1 MSSQHMLGCMTS
13 PALRQAVFGFG
24 AVLALLIS
32 ATDASGQQPASSA
45 SRFSF
50 SAAFGV
56 NVSSMTLPTTPS
68 DDIDV
73 DVPPTPGTL
82 GPRIGVL
89 GGMLVDFPV
98 SNRLSLVSGGMVGAR
113 GGNLNVDVPSLNT
126 KLSVDFRII
135 YFEIPV
141 LISGRLTGDEE
152 RGISILGGA
161 MLGVK
166 LHARSNVSFL
176 GDSVGET
183 FTDEVA
189 ALDVGVT
196 IGGRYHRG
204 NGFIASYYT
213 HGFTDTSKGDSPEP
227 VKHRVW
233 TTIFGVRF

>member
-13 PALRQAVFGFG
+13 PALRQAMFGFG

-32 ATDASGQQPASSA
+32 ATDASGQQAASGA
-45 SRFSF
+45 SKFSF

-56 NVSSMTLPTTPS
+56 NVSRMTLPTVPFGE
-68 DDIDV
+68 V
-73 DVPPTPGTL
+73 DLEGSTGTN
-82 GPRIGVL
+82 GVRVGVL
-89 GGMLVDFPV
+89 GGMLVDIPLTQSV
-98 SNRLSLVSGGMVGAR
+98 SIVSGGMVGAR
-113 GGNLNVDVPSLNT
+113 GGNLNVEVPTINQ
-126 KLSVDFRII
+126 KLAVDFRII

-141 LISGRLTGDEE
+141 LISGRLTGDDD

-213 HGFTDTSKGDSPEP
+213 HGLTDTAKGDSPEP